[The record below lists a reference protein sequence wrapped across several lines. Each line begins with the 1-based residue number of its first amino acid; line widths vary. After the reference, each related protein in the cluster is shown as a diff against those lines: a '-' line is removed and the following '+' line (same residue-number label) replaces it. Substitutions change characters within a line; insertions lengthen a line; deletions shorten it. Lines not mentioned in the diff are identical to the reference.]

1 MEKRAF
7 KDKVYTELARVTT
20 ALGNPRRLEIIDLL
34 AQGERSVEK
43 IAFETGMSVANAS
56 KHLQVLKAG
65 NLVEVQRNGNFI
77 IYNLASDQVTKI
89 WHLLRDFGIQRIAE
103 VDKIVRDF
111 RDGKEKLESVT
122 IDDLIERINLEEVVL
137 LDVRPESEYNFGH
150 IFQALS
156 IPIEQL
162 AERLNELPK
171 NKEIIAYC
179 RGPFCVFADE
189 ATELLLKN
197 NFKAKRLTEGFPDWK
212 LKGLPVAA
220 NKKPFFYEN

>member
-1 MEKRAF
+1 MKKRDY
-7 KDKVYTELARVTT
+7 KDKVFSELARVTT

-34 AQGERSVEK
+34 AQGGRSVEQ
-43 IAFETGMSVANAS
+43 IASETSMSVANAS

-65 NLVEVQRNGNFI
+65 NLVEVKRNGNFI
-77 IYNLASDQVTKI
+77 IYRIASDKVSEI
-89 WHLLRDFGIQRIAE
+89 WHLLRDFGTERIAE
-103 VDKIVRDF
+103 IDKVVRDF
-111 RDGKEKLESVT
+111 RAGKEKLESIT
-122 IDDLIERINLEEVVL
+122 IDDLIKRVNLEEVVL

-150 IFQALS
+150 ISNALS

-162 AERLNELPK
+162 ADRLKELPE

-212 LKGLPVAA
+212 LKGLPVEV
-220 NKKPFFYEN
+220 NN